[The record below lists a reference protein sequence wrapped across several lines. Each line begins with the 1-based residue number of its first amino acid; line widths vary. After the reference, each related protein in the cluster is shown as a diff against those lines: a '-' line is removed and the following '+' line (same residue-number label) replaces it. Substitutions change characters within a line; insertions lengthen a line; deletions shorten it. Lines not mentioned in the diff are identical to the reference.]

1 MMSLLQRSRS
11 PDGVG
16 SASSAAIEVVSFD
29 QTDVSHN

>member
-1 MMSLLQRSRS
+1 MMSLLQRGGS

-16 SASSAAIEVVSFD
+16 SASSAAIGVVGFD